1 VRPKE
6 AAEAGDGGGGI
17 ATALGILC
25 FGVGMG
31 VRLFVGVVDRRP
43 TPMPEPRP
51 PTPGFG
57 VFRAGDPRLEIVEP
71 AEGEISPV
79 NRVGLPA
86 AGVRLADGPVGLVG
100 SRARLPLRLIPDR
113 MSHRVMRKELRHLPL
128 KGVVAVLTRGRA
140 EGVTVSSGKRDVD
153 EAGVTRP
160 LE

>member
-1 VRPKE
+1 
-6 AAEAGDGGGGI
+6 
-17 ATALGILC
+17 
-25 FGVGMG
+25 
-31 VRLFVGVVDRRP
+31 
-43 TPMPEPRP
+43 MPEPRP

-100 SRARLPLRLIPDR
+100 SRAPLPLRLIPDR

-128 KGVVAVLTRGRA
+128 KGVVAVLRGRA
-140 EGVTVSSGKRDVD
+140 EGVTVSCGKRDVD

-160 LE
+160 FE